1 MCCCKLFC
9 ELNVNYVEI
18 EMCGA
23 TYLTIYKGRP
33 QMPPKVRR
41 IIFLRKDTFVQPWL
55 IIHFVF
61 WWIEGLVSILHILAA
76 LSKHRHEICPK
87 KSHDRSFW
95 CSKNY
100 PPPFVCT
107 NGKKLIRDKTACYVL
122 LMIIFLVQ
130 MLFLCLGLIWHLKCI
145 RNSWGLA

>member
-1 MCCCKLFC
+1 MKFQFKCVVVTLLWIKCKL
-9 ELNVNYVEI
+9 EI
-18 EMCGA
+18 EMGGA

-76 LSKHRHEICPK
+76 LSKHRQKICPK
-87 KSHDRSFW
+87 KSHNRSFW

-100 PPPFVCT
+100 PPPLCT
-107 NGKKLIRDKTACYVL
+107 HKWQKIDPRQNSVL
-122 LMIIFLVQ
+122 RFANDY
-130 MLFLCLGLIWHLKCI
+130 LFSSDALSMFRFDMYLK
-145 RNSWGLA
+145 

>member
-1 MCCCKLFC
+1 MKFQSKCVVVTLLWIKCKL
-9 ELNVNYVEI
+9 EI
-18 EMCGA
+18 EMRGA

-95 CSKNY
+95 CNKNY
-100 PPPFVCT
+100 PPPLCT
-107 NGKKLIRDKTACYVL
+107 HKWKKNLHATKQRATF
-122 LMIIFLVQ
+122 IFLVQ
-130 MLFLCLGLIWHLKCI
+130 MLALSMFRFDMYLK
-145 RNSWGLA
+145 